1 MSEISTRIAAQT
13 ETLSTFATLR
23 FSGDRLE
30 PESVTAIVGTAPT
43 LSYRKGETY
52 RTGPSGE
59 KAKGRTGV
67 WYLSTRRI
75 VTSRQ
80 LADHLDHILNVIS
93 PSTGPDHVPALRDL
107 MANDELEAEMS
118 CFWHGTAGAL
128 APDIP
133 AGIRKAIEHLGAT
146 IELDFDTD

>member
-1 MSEISTRIAAQT
+1 MSEISTRIAGQT
-13 ETLSTFATLR
+13 EALSTFATVR

-30 PESVTAIVGTAPT
+30 PESVTAIVGTTPT

-52 RTGPSGE
+52 RTGPSGQ

-75 VTSRQ
+75 VTSQQ
-80 LADHLDHILNVIS
+80 LADHLDHIVNVIS
-93 PSTGPDHVPALRDL
+93 PSTGPDHVPALQDL
-107 MANDELEAEMS
+107 MAKYGIEADIS
-118 CFWHGTAGAL
+118 CFWYGEHGATAPL
-128 APDIP
+128 IP
-133 AGIRKAIEHLGAT
+133 EEIRAAFARLGAT